1 MLKRKAYDKLLKW
14 KHESA
19 GKTALLIEGARRV
32 GKSTLAR
39 TFGETEY
46 KSCLVID
53 FFQAPAEVKQYF
65 EDYRTDF
72 DSLFLYL
79 SVFYNVKL
87 YEHETL
93 IVFDEVCRCTRK
105 HADSSSISLQ
115 TDVTTTSKLDPCSA
129 SSRTLKISSSHPRK
143 SLWNLSPSTLRSF
156 FGGMDEKGAGPCRCM
171 SFNKMKPLP
180 DALHRRALSLMRE
193 YMLVGGMPEPVSIY
207 VEQRAFAPVDA
218 SKRRIVQLY
227 RNDISRFATGYEFKV
242 VSVLDGIPG
251 QLSRHEKRFK
261 LSSLDKNA
269 RMRTYEEAFF
279 WLADARIAN
288 ICYAASKPSVRFSLS
303 MEQTAL
309 KCYMADTGLLVTL
322 AFSDNNDTDED
333 VYRAV
338 LRGDIGLNEGMLTEN
353 YVAQSLKA
361 NGHRLFFY
369 SQSGKKEGEER
380 MEIDFLVTRPMS
392 MPPES
397 RASAPSKLSRHADTE
412 PSPSTDSAR
421 ALTRR
426 MGWLTS
432 CTLNNSSG
440 MPKRSWHIFRCI
452 WLFACRDLYE
462 WMP

>member
-46 KSCLVID
+46 MSCLVID

-93 IVFDEVCRCTRK
+93 IVFDEVQMYPQARGLIK
-105 HADSSSISLQ
+105 YLVADGRYDYIETGSLLSIKQNIKDIVIPSEEESLELEP
-115 TDVTTTSKLDPCSA
+115 LDFEEF
-129 SSRTLKISSSHPRK
+129 
-143 SLWNLSPSTLRSF
+143 LW
-156 FGGMDEKGAGPCRCM
+156 GMDEKGLADLIRM

-288 ICYAASKPSVRFSLS
+288 ICYAASEPSVGLSLS

-353 YVAQSLKA
+353 YVAQSLKD
-361 NGHRLFFY
+361 NGHRLFLY
-369 SQSGKKEGEER
+369 SQSGKKEG
-380 MEIDFLVTRPMS
+380 
-392 MPPES
+392 
-397 RASAPSKLSRHADTE
+397 
-412 PSPSTDSAR
+412 
-421 ALTRR
+421 
-426 MGWLTS
+426 
-432 CTLNNSSG
+432 
-440 MPKRSWHIFRCI
+440 
-452 WLFACRDLYE
+452 
-462 WMP
+462 